1 MDVSLCTQKIVYGTV
16 GTAFPPCFFAWLV
29 MFGKHWVERRD
40 KQHLWDMI
48 SLFALRFRE
57 GITHRYLLWTLGWT
71 YSGTTA
77 LILEYFSTFFPE
89 SSMSSLFLAYLF
101 SSPSPLSSHAKSL
114 KCKCASLYMYNGCL
128 PQRPQRLDGAHR
140 QPSVHVSL
148 LEMASMA
155 ISVASER
162 FRHIE
167 QKYQICLFAMGECSL
182 PERNVSVKSKISK
195 TFISDSVLDA
205 EGQ

>member
-57 GITHRYLLWTLGWT
+57 GITHSYLLWILGWT

-101 SSPSPLSSHAKSL
+101 SSLSLHSHLMQSLWNANVLHCTCTMAACPRGPKGWMGHIASHRYMSPSSKWPRWQFRWLRRGFATLSRSTRY
-114 KCKCASLYMYNGCL
+114 ASLQWGSALYLREM
-128 PQRPQRLDGAHR
+128 
-140 QPSVHVSL
+140 SL
-148 LEMASMA
+148 WNP
-155 ISVASER
+155 
-162 FRHIE
+162 
-167 QKYQICLFAMGECSL
+167 KYQKLLFQTL
-182 PERNVSVKSKISK
+182 Y
-195 TFISDSVLDA
+195 
-205 EGQ
+205 